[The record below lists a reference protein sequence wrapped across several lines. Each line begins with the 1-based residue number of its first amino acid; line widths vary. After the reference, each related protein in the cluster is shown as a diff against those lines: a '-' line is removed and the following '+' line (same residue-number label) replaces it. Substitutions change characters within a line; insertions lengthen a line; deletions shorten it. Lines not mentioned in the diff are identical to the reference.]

1 MATDLERSLADVSFR
16 RFAPLTSGDSGE
28 EVIGEVPQAMLRAE
42 IAALDD
48 CQALVSSGELRV
60 YCAPARSIPHV
71 LREIGRLRELTFR
84 AAGEG
89 TGRCADIDSFD
100 AFYLHLFVWDAR
112 AEVVV
117 GAYRLGLVDEI
128 LAAHGKRG
136 LYTYSLFKYP
146 PRVLTKLTQAIEL
159 GRSFVRSEYQRSYA
173 PLLLLWRGIGQVI
186 ERAPQYATLFGSV
199 SISNAY
205 SAESRRLM
213 VRYFSSHSHSADTS
227 ALSRVTPRR
236 PYRDRAAASR
246 SVTAPRT
253 IEELSG
259 LVAKLEPDRKGV
271 PVLLRHYLR
280 LGGRILAFAVDRE
293 FGNTLDALVTVNLRQ
308 TEPSL
313 LERYMSESGVRA
325 FRAYHALGDGRAPMK
340 ASGSSSAGPRR

>member
-1 MATDLERSLADVSFR
+1 MATDVERSPADVSFR
-16 RFAPLTSGDSGE
+16 RFARLTSGDSGE
-28 EVIGEVPQAMLRAE
+28 EVIGEVPQAALRAE
-42 IAALDD
+42 IEALDD
-48 CQALVSSGELRV
+48 WQALVSSGELRV
-60 YCAPARSIPHV
+60 YCARARSIPHV

-89 TGRCADIDSFD
+89 TGKCADIDSFD

-112 AEVVV
+112 AEAVV

-136 LYTYSLFKYP
+136 LYTYSLFRYP
-146 PRVLTKLTQAIEL
+146 PRILTELRQAIEL

-199 SISNAY
+199 SISSAY

-213 VRYFSSHSHSADTS
+213 VSYLSSYRADTS

-236 PYRDRAAASR
+236 PYRDRASASR

-259 LVAKLEPDRKGV
+259 LVAEIEPDRKGV
-271 PVLLRHYLR
+271 PVLLKHYLR
-280 LGGRILAFAVDRE
+280 LGGRIVAFTVDRE

-325 FRAYHALGDGRAPMK
+325 FRAYHALGDGRVPMK
-340 ASGSSSAGPRR
+340 ASSSSSAGPRR